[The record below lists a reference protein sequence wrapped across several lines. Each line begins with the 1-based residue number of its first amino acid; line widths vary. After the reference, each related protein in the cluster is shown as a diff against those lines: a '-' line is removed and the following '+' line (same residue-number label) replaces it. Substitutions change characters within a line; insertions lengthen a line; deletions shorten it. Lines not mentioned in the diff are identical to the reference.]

1 MPSNNSIRCGEMQLR
16 RRRLQTAKRECGNN
30 SRELT
35 PNEVFLYHL
44 IILYSV
50 FLLRLRSLNVFL
62 LQFLLIL

>member
-16 RRRLQTAKRECGNN
+16 RRRLQTAKREFGNN

-35 PNEVFLYHL
+35 PNEVCIYHL

-50 FLLRLRSLNVFL
+50 FLLRLRSLNAFL
-62 LQFLLIL
+62 PQFLLIL